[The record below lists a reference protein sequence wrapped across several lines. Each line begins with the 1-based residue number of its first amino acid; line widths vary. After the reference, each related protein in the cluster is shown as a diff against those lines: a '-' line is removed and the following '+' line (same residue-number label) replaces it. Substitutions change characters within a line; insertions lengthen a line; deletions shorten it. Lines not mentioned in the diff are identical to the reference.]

1 MPPNTEM
8 REMVLNHVSLRSPDH
23 HTALCWLKDVAIG
36 MAQLLPIAQPSLR
49 THLPIHEIRIA
60 PDLSLFDA
68 YIALKKTGAREES
81 VFLMRLSAKY
91 PLESEI
97 EAEVRDRFL
106 ACEGH
111 EIPSDDWKPLVLCV
125 ITNWIAIGLPSVPN
139 WDKDQLTI
147 DFDEL
152 LPDGSIEET
161 SETIDNL
168 ARSEHASS
176 KCERH
181 RARFLDQDSFAV
193 WEKKHE
199 VFSNLIFGPD
209 VKPPPEFLGSTV
221 RRLAELDKSAAEW
234 RNIGGPVPPWT
245 CKVTPESQSVRN
257 NPTLLN
263 ERRFRSR
270 HGTRDLFEWHARIG
284 SKFRIHLRF
293 DTGSREIEI
302 GYIGPHLP
310 L

>member
-1 MPPNTEM
+1 MPPNTNV
-8 REMVLNHVSLRSPDH
+8 REMVLNHTSLRSPDR

-36 MAQLLPIAQPSLR
+36 ITQLRPIAQPSLR
-49 THLPIHEIRIA
+49 THHPIHEIRIA

-97 EAEVRDRFL
+97 EVEVRDRFL

-125 ITNWIAIGLPSVPN
+125 ITNWIAIGFPSVPD

-176 KCERH
+176 ICERH
-181 RARFLDQDSFAV
+181 RARFLDQDPFAI
-193 WEKKHE
+193 WQKKHE
-199 VFSNLIFGPD
+199 VFPNLFFGPD
-209 VKPPPEFLGSTV
+209 VIPPPEILGV
-221 RRLAELDKSAAEW
+221 AIRRLVDLDKAAAEW
-234 RNIGGPVPPWT
+234 RNVGGPAPQWP
-245 CKVTPESQSVRN
+245 CKVTPESRSVRN
-257 NPTLLN
+257 NEQLRTA
-263 ERRFRSR
+263 RVFRSR
-270 HGTRDLFEWHARIG
+270 TGTLKFFEWHARIG
-284 SKFRIHLRF
+284 SGFRIHLHF
-293 DTGSREIEI
+293 DADTREIEI
-302 GYIGPHLP
+302 GYIGIHLP

>member
-1 MPPNTEM
+1 
-8 REMVLNHVSLRSPDH
+8 MVLNHASFRAPDH
-23 HTALCWLKDVAIG
+23 HTALCWLKDVANG
-36 MAQLLPIAQPSLR
+36 MAQLQTIAQPSLR
-49 THLPIHEIRIA
+49 MHLPIHEIRIA

-68 YIALKKTGAREES
+68 YIALRKTGARDES

-91 PLESEI
+91 PLESDI
-97 EAEVRDRFL
+97 ESNVRDRFL

-111 EIPSDDWKPLVLCV
+111 QIPSDDWKPLVLCV
-125 ITNWIAIGLPSVPN
+125 ITNWIAIGLPSVPD

-168 ARSEHASS
+168 SRSEHASS
-176 KCERH
+176 ICERH
-181 RARFLDQDSFAV
+181 RARFLDQNPFAI

-199 VFSNLIFGPD
+199 AFPNLFFGPD
-209 VKPPPEFLGSTV
+209 VKPPPEFLGNTV
-221 RRLAELDKSAAEW
+221 RRLAELDNAAAEW

-270 HGTRDLFEWHARIG
+270 HGTWELFEWHARLG
-284 SKFRIHLRF
+284 SKFRIHLLF
-293 DTGSREIEI
+293 DAGSREIEI